1 MGDKRKETASVAWD
15 LADFDGTKAG
25 TIIIEGTV
33 DLSSIENTVD
43 DDFKVTVEV
52 TVEEVSKN
60 TLKRFLDKAQGY
72 VDDGTV
78 AGLKESV
85 QKLFAEAIEEGNAV
99 YADANATK
107 EEVMNASFKLMKA
120 VQALDFVAADKTD
133 LEAAIYLAEMIDLA
147 DYVTAGQE
155 EFKAALK
162 EAQDVFNDGDA
173 FQDDVDKAYNNLL
186 DTMVNLRLKADKS
199 ILDELL
205 KEFADVDLNKYTKAS
220 AAAYKAALAA
230 ANDVMTNDELSED
243 DQAVVDKA
251 AKELRDAYDAL
262 QLQSDNNNSGNT
274 SDDNN
279 SGNTG
284 ADNTSSNTGN
294 NNNGGNI
301 SSGSD
306 APKTGDAA
314 DFAPWAVCLVL
325 AAGVSVVTLKT
336 KKKNS

>member
-1 MGDKRKETASVAWD
+1 MT
-15 LADFDGTKAG
+15 
-25 TIIIEGTV
+25 IEGTV
-33 DLSSIENTVD
+33 DLSSIENAVD
-43 DDFKVTVEV
+43 DDLKVTVEV

-99 YADANATK
+99 YANPNATK
-107 EEVMNASFKLMKA
+107 DEVMNAAFKLMKA
-120 VQALDFVAADKTD
+120 IHALDFVAADKTD
-133 LEAAIYLAEMIDLA
+133 LEMAIDLAEMIDLA

-173 FQDDVDKAYNNLL
+173 FQEDVDKAYNNLL

-205 KEFADVDLNKYTKAS
+205 KEFADVDLDKYTEES
-220 AAAYKAALAA
+220 AAVYKAALAA
-230 ANDVMTNDELSED
+230 ANDVMANDELSED

-251 AKELRDAYDAL
+251 AKELQDAYDAL
-262 QLQSDNNNSGNT
+262 QLKSDNNNSGNT
-274 SDDNN
+274 GDDNN

-284 ADNTSSNTGN
+284 DDNNSGNTGN
-294 NNNGGNI
+294 NNNGGKV

-325 AAGVSVVTLKT
+325 AAGASVVTLKT
-336 KKKNS
+336 KKKN